1 MKQPTWIIKT
11 GLTMEIGNLFKIWT
25 LLILTGVAK
34 VTGLCPANIS
44 MEVSTCLT
52 QYNTFSRVITEQPT
66 RLFTGVDVEVLR
78 YLCAT
83 YRPATMCLTRLRIE
97 CPRATKQINA
107 ETDHML
113 ILDEL
118 CSRRDLFDLYA
129 LQQNCYIRTS
139 TISSQCYSDFRVK
152 SDSNWVEAVDGRNK
166 ALKNVCRNYD
176 VLVSCLKEN
185 IRKTCGHEATK
196 LVSDLVMPAVKISH
210 ACLSLKITTPRPLKP
225 RVLTSP
231 TKRAYN
237 KPNNSKYSINSAIS
251 TRIALTLYPFAGFLV
266 VTFYRLHVIL

>member
-25 LLILTGVAK
+25 LLILTEKPHPNVHLTPICCFLGVAK

-166 ALKNVCRNYD
+166 ALKNVCRSRGY
-176 VLVSCLKEN
+176 SHHRQKEPITSQTIRN
-185 IRKTCGHEATK
+185 I
-196 LVSDLVMPAVKISH
+196 LLI
-210 ACLSLKITTPRPLKP
+210 L
-225 RVLTSP
+225 
-231 TKRAYN
+231 
-237 KPNNSKYSINSAIS
+237 
-251 TRIALTLYPFAGFLV
+251 PFRQG
-266 VTFYRLHVIL
+266 